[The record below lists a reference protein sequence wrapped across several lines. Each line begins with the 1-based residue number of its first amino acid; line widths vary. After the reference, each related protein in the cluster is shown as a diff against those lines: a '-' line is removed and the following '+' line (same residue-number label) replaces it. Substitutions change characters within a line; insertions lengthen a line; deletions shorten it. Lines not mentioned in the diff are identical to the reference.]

1 MKKSFMTR
9 VLATGLSLA
18 MALSLSTATN
28 LVSAQAAPAMLV
40 DAVSGEST
48 STLTVDVDTVAK
60 LKINPEVSKTYK
72 VESVKKSSKKI
83 KTAVNK
89 KGTVVYVRGMA
100 ATGEKDSAIRV
111 YFKVKKTGKTAK
123 RQFTAKVKVVEA
135 TPVVEV
141 AKITEATQKETKKVA
156 VKFSTAVES
165 VKPTDFTITKVDGSV
180 VIPVKGAVIDA
191 DKTGAMIE
199 TYTDMKDGKEYT
211 ITYTAA
217 DEAKTVSTVNFTAT
231 DAKVA
236 KLAISTTTIPA
247 NDSTE
252 VKINTLD
259 AQGVLLG
266 SYKFSDLAQ
275 QKITAEIKCSN
286 NGYKDGDKIYLKNAG
301 DTAEIKTVL
310 HTYQYENGV
319 EKDTIPETFIVTA
332 VDETYAGYTFGY
344 SLVKAGSGEPAWN
357 ASSYKQNTA
366 TPVKEDAVAFFNFKN
381 AAGTNRNSKFSIS
394 SADNN
399 VLLVGGGK
407 ADQANGMSVKGVKE
421 GSTYLLVKDEKGSLV
436 ASLPVS
442 VNAAR
447 KASRLELSTQS
458 VSVSNAASQA
468 AIDVWPTVY
477 DQYNE
482 KMSIDSIDFKALTV
496 ASTSETVLKTSGK
509 KFVVTGAGVA
519 ANHTGTYYYELKATS
534 NNVTVT
540 NNLSVNVSKPSGT
553 VETYGVE
560 VESATVDL
568 ATDETSTASKGAVV
582 QKIRIARYQGGVLKD
597 YLSTASISSITVK
610 GTNNEGDISSKVASD
625 GAVMT
630 ITCGAVSGAGTSA
643 GPFAQLVKTGTYSVE
658 VTIKTSDK
666 ATATFANTFAVKNDQ
681 AAKYAKNVKK
691 TDVSDKYG
699 VNDIQ
704 SIASN
709 GALMDKDVFEITK
722 DAAGISGKYTLKAIN
737 STVTTTNND
746 KTVYVESVEADI
758 EVNGDNHIYLVIPV
772 QYTFTCK

>member
-1 MKKSFMTR
+1 M
-9 VLATGLSLA
+9 
-18 MALSLSTATN
+18 
-28 LVSAQAAPAMLV
+28 
-40 DAVSGEST
+40 
-48 STLTVDVDTVAK
+48 
-60 LKINPEVSKTYK
+60 
-72 VESVKKSSKKI
+72 
-83 KTAVNK
+83 
-89 KGTVVYVRGMA
+89 RGVA

-111 YFKVKKTGKTAK
+111 SFKAKKTGKTSK
-123 RQFTAKVKVVEA
+123 FTFAAKVKVVEA
-135 TPVVEV
+135 APVVEV

-165 VKPTDFTITKVDGSV
+165 VKPTDFTITKVDGSI
-180 VIPVKGAVIDA
+180 VIPLKGAVIDA

-217 DEAKTVSTVNFTAT
+217 DEAKTVSTVNFVAT

-275 QKITAEIKCSN
+275 QKITADIKCSN

-344 SLVKAGSGEPAWN
+344 SIVKSGSGEPAWD

-366 TPVKEDAVAFFNFKN
+366 TPIKENALAFFNFKN
-381 AAGTNRNSKFSIS
+381 AVGTNRNSKFSIS
-394 SADNN
+394 SADTN

-407 ADQANGMSVKGVKE
+407 ADQAGGMSVKGVNV

-442 VNAAR
+442 VNEAR

-458 VSVSNAASQA
+458 VSVSNVASQA

-496 ASTSETVLKTSGK
+496 ASTDETVLKNDTTNK
-509 KFVVTGAGVA
+509 KFVVTGAGVRA
-519 ANHTGTYYYELKATS
+519 DHTGTYYYELKATS

-568 ATDETSTASKGAVV
+568 ATDETSTTSKGAVY
-582 QKIRIARYQGGVLKD
+582 QKIRVARYVGGVLKD

-630 ITCGAVSGAGTSA
+630 ITCGAVSGAGTA
-643 GPFAQLVKTGTYSVE
+643 AEPFAQLVKTGTYSVE

-699 VNDIQ
+699 VSDVQ
-704 SIASN
+704 STT
-709 GALMDKDVFEITK
+709 GALKDKDVFEITK

-737 STVTTTNND
+737 STVTTTNES

-758 EVNGDNHIYLVIPV
+758 VVNGDNHIYLVIPV